1 MNERFI
7 FFWAIISS
15 ILKQNIN
22 ERLACPIVQQLPM
35 LVQVEL
41 SIDRL
46 QAVGQ
51 KHVGEA
57 EYYADTECGDG

>member
-1 MNERFI
+1 
-7 FFWAIISS
+7 
-15 ILKQNIN
+15 
-22 ERLACPIVQQLPM
+22 M